1 MRLLLRHATASWGAS
16 ALVAGIVFVIVF
28 LAALA
33 PRAVSAVTTE
43 ELRANVAAV
52 APEARDLTAVG
63 VGVPVTLMPP
73 TPPERPLIFEGDTI
87 TEGPPDEKE
96 QQAYLAASATWH
108 ALSVAELYEPM
119 DSALATLRDGLPEAL
134 RDALGPAEYYSR
146 SEPFGTSPD
155 VLDRD
160 APIMSTRLA
169 TDPRIEER
177 VRIVEG
183 AFPERLRYDVD
194 DFPLEVMVSVETAEK
209 LRWPVGQ
216 VRQRAGIPVVLAGTF
231 EPVDPEASYW
241 KHAPSVLEPQLF
253 DDGNLTPEYT
263 GVAYVNPLSIFTGGG
278 SQRTTVWFPLDVGVL
293 DVGEASQILPAL
305 RTVTDA
311 IQFIPSTEP
320 GGRGL
325 SLGFHSDLEPAID
338 SALSRSA
345 TITALLALVA
355 SGPLGV
361 ALAVLTLGARA
372 VVERRRP
379 ALALT
384 FARGA
389 SGFQRRGALALEG
402 AVIGLLPAL
411 AATALAAVVL
421 PQSVGVIGVVGPA
434 LLGLAPAV
442 ILAAL
447 ASPTTLRAERSDVG
461 SPGRGRVRWI
471 VEATAVLLAAT
482 ATVLLFR
489 RGLTTSA
496 ASIDPLLASTPL
508 LLSLAVCVVVLR
520 LYPLPLRSLAGA
532 LARRPGVVGFVG
544 SARAVRDRSLSLEA
558 VFALIVAVAVGVF
571 SSVVLSTLD
580 RGIESGA
587 FASVGADIRVTG
599 GVVDPATIASM
610 GEIDGVAGVAGVD
623 VSAPVDLSVD
633 KVRSSVPVVVA
644 DTASLGEFRDLPEG
658 LDAERSGAIPVVV
671 SEDLAGELSAAGD
684 IRVGGESVT
693 VVGTEPRA
701 SGFTSSGPWV
711 LVDKAF
717 SKRLTG
723 TEFLPQLVLIDLE
736 ESAETTTVVSALD
749 SIAGPTATVTS
760 YLAATEAARSAPATA
775 GLRATLLAAV
785 GVAVLLAAL
794 AVVLSAALG
803 TASRVRV
810 LTLLRTLGATDA
822 QRRRI
827 VVWEF
832 VPAVTAAALAGTL
845 LGLALP
851 WLVFATV
858 DLRPFTGGAGQPLP
872 VADPVMLL
880 VVLGAV
886 AVTVAAAIVAAI
898 RLARRANLTTTLRM
912 GAD

>member
-1 MRLLLRHATASWGAS
+1 MRLLVRHATASWGAS
-16 ALVAGIVFVIVF
+16 VLVAAIVSAVVFV
-28 LAALA
+28 AALA
-33 PRAVSAVTTE
+33 PRAVTAVTTE

-63 VGVPVTLMPP
+63 VGVPVTLLPP

-87 TEGPPDEKE
+87 TEGPPDEQE
-96 QQAYLAASATWH
+96 QREYEAASEAWH
-108 ALSVAELYEPM
+108 ALTVAELYGPM
-119 DSALATLRDGLPEAL
+119 DSALAEIRDAVPAAL
-134 RDALGPAEYYSR
+134 RDALGTAEYYSR

-183 AFPERLRYDVD
+183 AFPDRLRYDVD
-194 DFPLEVMVSVETAEK
+194 DFPLQVMVSVETAEK

-216 VRQRAGIPVVLAGTF
+216 VRQRAGIPVVLSGTF
-231 EPVDPEASYW
+231 EPIDPAASYW

-293 DVGEASQILPAL
+293 DVGEASQLLPAL
-305 RTVTDA
+305 RSVTDKA
-311 IQFIPSTEP
+311 QFIPSIAP

-372 VVERRRP
+372 GVERRRP

-402 AVIGLLPAL
+402 AAIGLLPAL

-421 PQSVGVIGVVGPA
+421 PQSVGVIGVVAPV
-434 LLGLAPAV
+434 LLGFAPAV

-447 ASPTTLRAERSDVG
+447 GGSTALRDERSDVG
-461 SPGRGRVRWI
+461 APGRSRVRWI
-471 VEATAVLLAAT
+471 VEAIAVLLAVT

-496 ASIDPLLASTPL
+496 ASVDPLLASTPL
-508 LLSLAVCVVVLR
+508 LLSIAVCVIVLR
-520 LYPLPLRSLAGA
+520 LYPLPLRSLAA
-532 LARRPGVVGFVG
+532 TFARRPGVVGFVG

-571 SSVVLSTLD
+571 SSVVLSTVD

-587 FASVGADIRVTG
+587 FATVGADIRVTG
-599 GVVDPATIASM
+599 GVVDPDQLTEM
-610 GEIDGVAGVAGVD
+610 GAIPGVASVAAVD

-644 DTASLGEFRDLPEG
+644 DTAALGEFRDLPEG
-658 LDAERSGAIPVVV
+658 LDTERSGAIPVVV
-671 SEDLAGELSAAGD
+671 SDDLAGELSAAD
-684 IRVGGESVT
+684 DVRIGGAPVT

-701 SGFTSSGPWV
+701 SGFTSSGSWV

-717 SKRLTG
+717 AQRLTE
-723 TEFLPQLVLIDLE
+723 TDFLPQLVLVDVDA
-736 ESAETTTVVSALD
+736 SAETSEVVSALD
-749 SIAGPTATVTS
+749 GVAGPRATVTS

-775 GLRATLLAAV
+775 GLRVTLLAAV
-785 GVAVLLAAL
+785 GVAILLAAL

-832 VPAVTAAALAGTL
+832 VPAVIAAAVSGTL

-858 DLRPFTGGAGQPLP
+858 DLRPFTGASGQPLP
-872 VADPVMLL
+872 VADPLL
-880 VVLGAV
+880 LLAVLGAV
-886 AVTVAAAIVAAI
+886 ALTVIAAIVAAI